1 MIRVTR
7 LNSESILLNSDL
19 IEFVESTPDTVLK
32 LTSGQRLLV
41 RESPEEIVARVV
53 QFRKAI
59 LTPDSLGAHTPG
71 ERDGGRRV

>member
-41 RESPEEIVARVV
+41 RESPEEIVARIV

-59 LTPDSLGAHTPG
+59 LAPDSLGAHTPG
-71 ERDGGRRV
+71 DRDGGRRV